1 VNFNIV
7 HTHRSGPP
15 RSYITMHYTDYV
27 LDNLMVVL
35 ATATTLE
42 PMGMTIIGDSG
53 VGKSSIVSLFANEAN
68 REFKNNKAVIK
79 VLTKNVRTL
88 KGIYASLLTA
98 LGDMAPAK
106 GDELE
111 KLDRIKALLTHLH
124 VQMIIFDDFHHVVEH
139 RGKEAARAI
148 VDEIK
153 MIMEEYKV
161 ATVFVGIK
169 SLAEVGLINEQI
181 DTRYNAEVEIPS
193 LNLKEVIGYNDF
205 RAFVSSYIEHHEIE
219 VDFDITSA
227 DNTYHLYAATRGI
240 LRFVVNF
247 IKSAKLFAD
256 LEKSKVVQK
265 KHFQRVVESAA
276 LRHLRGS
283 KGKGK
288 TSKDADIYSNPRVQP
303 FISSTK
309 LVKEAMGIIK

>member
-7 HTHRSGPP
+7 HTHRNGPP

-53 VGKSSIVSLFANEAN
+53 VGKSSVVSLFANEAN
-68 REFKNNKAVIK
+68 REFKNDNAVVK
-79 VLTKNVRTL
+79 VLSKNVRTL
-88 KGIYASLLTA
+88 KGIYAALLTA
-98 LGDMAPAK
+98 LGDMAPAR

-111 KLDRIKALLTHLH
+111 KLDGIKALLTHLH
-124 VQMIIFDDFHHVVEH
+124 VQIIIFDDFHYLVEH

-161 ATVFVGIK
+161 ANVFVGIK
-169 SLAEVGLINEQI
+169 SLTKVGLINEQI

-193 LNLKEVIGYNDF
+193 LNLKELL
-205 RAFVSSYIEHHEIE
+205 
-219 VDFDITSA
+219 DI
-227 DNTYHLYAATRGI
+227 RI
-240 LRFVVNF
+240 
-247 IKSAKLFAD
+247 
-256 LEKSKVVQK
+256 
-265 KHFQRVVESAA
+265 
-276 LRHLRGS
+276 
-283 KGKGK
+283 
-288 TSKDADIYSNPRVQP
+288 
-303 FISSTK
+303 
-309 LVKEAMGIIK
+309 